1 MRKNSWSSSRQP
13 WSEKRRDTHLG
24 PLSTRPL
31 FSRTRVPVDG
41 TRFLWC
47 GWSSMSVQD
56 LCSRPC
62 PMLQP
67 RSSVWA
73 NRQQPLW
80 QRGHSFALADY
91 RVHGS
96 TREHENTFLFYTHVI
111 FKSVYHFFSINSDS
125 YHLLTLGPSPTA
137 QIRTMVLGAET
148 YTFSSCYYFWY
159 FSSRHTR
166 TNFLKELLQFPIVAR
181 KFVATHS
188 VWKHGLFMPLTRYQ
202 KHPFHQPKVWGK
214 LPT

>member
-1 MRKNSWSSSRQP
+1 MARGSCGVAGPPCPYKISA
-13 WSEKRRDTHLG
+13 LG
-24 PLSTRPL
+24 HAP
-31 FSRTRVPVDG
+31 
-41 TRFLWC
+41 C
-47 GWSSMSVQD
+47 
-56 LCSRPC
+56 CSRGA
-62 PMLQP
+62 
-67 RSSVWA
+67 RSGPTGSNHYGSGGTVL
-73 NRQQPLW
+73 LW
-80 QRGHSFALADY
+80 QI

>member
-1 MRKNSWSSSRQP
+1 MTRGSCGVA
-13 WSEKRRDTHLG
+13 G
-24 PLSTRPL
+24 P
-31 FSRTRVPVDG
+31 
-41 TRFLWC
+41 
-47 GWSSMSVQD
+47 
-56 LCSRPC
+56 PC
-62 PMLQP
+62 PYKISALGHAP
-67 RSSVWA
+67 CCSWGARSGPTGS
-73 NRQQPLW
+73 NRYGSGGTVLLW
-80 QRGHSFALADY
+80 QITEYMAAP
-91 RVHGS
+91 VS
-96 TREHENTFLFYTHVI
+96 TKIHFYFTHMLYLKVCTI
-111 FKSVYHFFSINSDS
+111 FSSINSDS

-137 QIRTMVLGAET
+137 QIRTMVLGDET

-166 TNFLKELLQFPIVAR
+166 TNFLKELLQFPTVAR

>member
-1 MRKNSWSSSRQP
+1 M
-13 WSEKRRDTHLG
+13 
-24 PLSTRPL
+24 
-31 FSRTRVPVDG
+31 
-41 TRFLWC
+41 FLWLTC
-47 GWSSMSVQD
+47 GSCGVAGP
-56 LCSRPC
+56 PC
-62 PMLQP
+62 PYKISALGHAPSQRLRPRPPLQWVP
-67 RSSVWA
+67 AAAEELGLCRPA
-73 NRQQPLW
+73 ATAMAA
-80 QRGHSFALADY
+80 GHSFALADY

-111 FKSVYHFFSINSDS
+111 FKSVYNFFPINSDS

-137 QIRTMVLGAET
+137 QIRIMVLGAET

-159 FSSRHTR
+159 FSSRHAR

-202 KHPFHQPKVWGK
+202 KHPFHQPKVGGK